1 MLILISACK
10 NKNASILKVY
20 VRSADNSLVNEA
32 MVTVI
37 GDQTSS
43 TKTLAYV
50 DTNMTNQSGI
60 VEINMQPYFDLA
72 GEKSNPTGVFT
83 IICRK
88 DSIEGE
94 ASVRCRVHN
103 TAIQTVYLPN

>member
-1 MLILISACK
+1 MSACK
-10 NKNASILKVY
+10 NKNASILKIY
-20 VRSADNSLVNEA
+20 VRSSDNSLVQDA

-50 DTNMTNQSGI
+50 DTTMTNQAG
-60 VEINMQPYFDLA
+60 VAEINMQPYFDLA
-72 GEKSNPTGVFT
+72 DEKSNPTGVFT

-94 ASVRCRVHN
+94 GSVRCRVHN